1 MFVYNRHKIDSLF
14 GFLFTFFFRSVL
26 KSYVLNTSSCMCIII
41 CLDSFHNYCP
51 TYVFC
56 IGMTRTVFVSE
67 EYLVLTL
74 TARIWLN
81 NFTSSDNR
89 GNWLVSL
96 LVYVPFCS
104 QSRSLA
110 LNIFCSLSLDVFVSL
125 ECFFRGFLRIIFH
138 YWGFVA
144 MLASLRFSPILQF
157 ADLLFLG
164 SYFLYSPAPSNT
176 SVAPFFGRLDPLD
189 ASRPHRKI
197 DFDVFL
203 HRLCNFW

>member
-26 KSYVLNTSSCMCIII
+26 KSYVLNTSSCMCIRI

-56 IGMTRTVFVSE
+56 IGMTRTVFMSK

-74 TARIWLN
+74 TDRVWLN

-96 LVYVPFCS
+96 FLYVQVFGIKFS
-104 QSRSLA
+104 VL
-110 LNIFCSLSLDVFVSL
+110 FVSMFL
-125 ECFFRGFLRIIFH
+125 FRWNVFF
-138 YWGFVA
+138 V
-144 MLASLRFSPILQF
+144 
-157 ADLLFLG
+157 
-164 SYFLYSPAPSNT
+164 
-176 SVAPFFGRLDPLD
+176 
-189 ASRPHRKI
+189 
-197 DFDVFL
+197 VFL
-203 HRLCNFW
+203 HSFFITEDLSQCWCLFDFPQFCRLLIFYFWDHSFYILPRLVIHQLHPFLEGWIVLMQVGLTRR